1 MTLEAM
7 DKQNRDQAAEHE
19 PRISPPEAGSL
30 DEAQQRV
37 YDAIAAGPRGT
48 VAGPLGVWLR
58 RPELADRAQ
67 RLGEYARY
75 QTCLSPHLSEL
86 AILVVARYWGAEYEW
101 YIHKKIALEAGVAA
115 DVVESIRTRQEP
127 VFDNPDQAVVYEFCA
142 MVLNQHRVG
151 DDLYARALRVLGEN
165 GVIDL
170 VGILGYYTLI
180 SMTINV
186 FRVPTPAGI
195 GPELADNLD
204 G

>member
-1 MTLEAM
+1 M
-7 DKQNRDQAAEHE
+7 DKHNRDQAAEVE
-19 PRISPPEAGSL
+19 PRIRPPQLKSL

-37 YDAIAAGPRGT
+37 YDAIAAGPRGE
-48 VAGPLGVWLR
+48 VAGPLGVWLW
-58 RPELADRAQ
+58 RPELADRGQ

-86 AILVVARYWGAEYEW
+86 AILVVGRFWGAEYEW
-101 YIHKKIALEAGVAA
+101 YIHKKIALEAGVPA

-127 VFDNPDQAVVYEFCA
+127 VFDDPDQAVVYEFSA
-142 MVLNQHRVG
+142 TVLNQHRLD
-151 DDLYARALRVLGEN
+151 DDLYARARQVLGEN

-195 GPELADNLD
+195 VPELMDDLD
-204 G
+204 GLDG